1 MFPKGFIY
9 LHTID
14 PTIIQEI
21 RYAGSDNFLGRPVRG
36 YLAPLCI
43 TQEKIA
49 QSLQKVQQ
57 KLLQNNQSLV
67 VFDAYR
73 PQDAVNHFVEWAE
86 DVSDQVQKNAYYPQ
100 IDKRDV
106 FKLGFIAKK
115 SQHSR
120 GCAVDL
126 TIATLHKD
134 GSYALLD
141 MGTPFDFFDDSSHT
155 MNPNISASA
164 TQNRALLKGLMEEAG
179 FQNYSKEWW
188 HYSYPDELYPDTY
201 FNFPV
206 THPDEVFEAK
216 AVNSI

>member
-1 MFPKGFIY
+1 MFPKGFVY

-21 RYAGSDNFLGRPVRG
+21 RYAGYDNFLGRPVRG
-36 YLAPLCI
+36 YLAPVCI

-86 DVSDQVQKNAYYPQ
+86 DVSDQIQKNAYYPNV
-100 IDKRDV
+100 DKRDV
-106 FKLGFIAKK
+106 FTLGFIAKK

-126 TIATLHKD
+126 SIATRNKD
-134 GSYALLD
+134 GSYTLLD

-155 MNPNISASA
+155 MNPNISNGAA
-164 TQNRALLKGLMEEAG
+164 QNRSLLKGLMEEAG

-188 HYSYPDELYPDTY
+188 HYSYTDELYPDTY

-206 THPDEVFEAK
+206 VGGDEAFGAK
-216 AVNSI
+216 TVNAV

>member
-73 PQDAVNHFVEWAE
+73 PQDAVDHFVEWAE

-106 FKLGFIAKK
+106 FTLGFIAKK

-155 MNPNISASA
+155 MNPNISTSA

-188 HYSYPDELYPDTY
+188 HYSHPDELYPDTY

-206 THPDEVFEAK
+206 THPDEVFGAK
-216 AVNSI
+216 ALNAG

>member
-1 MFPKGFIY
+1 MFPKGFVY

-36 YLAPLCI
+36 YLAPVCI

-67 VFDAYR
+67 IFDAYR

-86 DVSDQVQKNAYYPQ
+86 DVGDQIQKNAYYPNV
-100 IDKRDV
+100 DKRDV
-106 FKLGFIAKK
+106 FTLGFIAKK

-126 TIATLHKD
+126 TIATRHKD
-134 GSYALLD
+134 GSYTLLD

-155 MNPNISASA
+155 MNPNISKDAA
-164 TQNRALLKGLMEEAG
+164 QNRALLKGLMSEAG
-179 FQNYSKEWW
+179 FENYSKEWW
-188 HYSYPDELYPDTY
+188 HYSYTDELYPDTY
-201 FNFPV
+201 FNFPIV
-206 THPDEVFEAK
+206 HEHEAFGAK
-216 AVNSI
+216 AVNSD